1 MSNISNTALF
11 SGKSARIERTNPQH
25 LLLWMTFVMS
35 MVFAVWQALLN
46 NFVIERAAFT
56 GAEIGLLQSLREVP
70 GFLAFTA
77 VFVLLL
83 IKEQTFALSSL
94 ALLCIGV
101 GITGWF
107 PDVIGLY
114 LTTILMSIGFHYFE
128 TINQSL
134 TLQWVDKA
142 DAPGFMGKA
151 LAWRSAAALVGYG
164 SIWLIMNWLSLDYIW
179 MYSIIGGC
187 GLVMVFIM
195 AVYFPRFAIGSIQHK
210 HLILR
215 KRYWLYYLLT
225 FFSGARRQIFMV
237 FAGFMMVEKF
247 GYSVSEITALFLINY
262 VVNLLFAPTI
272 GRFIGKMGE
281 RNALIIEY
289 VGLVIIFSSY
299 AYVSDANIAAG
310 LYVIDHLLF
319 AMAIAM
325 KTYFQKIAD
334 KQDIASTMSVSFTI
348 NHIAAVIIPVLLGI
362 LWLSSPKAVFFI
374 GTGFAVCSLA
384 LAFNV
389 PRHPEPGKEALW
401 SPLMTKH

>member
-1 MSNISNTALF
+1 
-11 SGKSARIERTNPQH
+11 
-25 LLLWMTFVMS
+25 
-35 MVFAVWQALLN
+35 
-46 NFVIERAAFT
+46 
-56 GAEIGLLQSLREVP
+56 
-70 GFLAFTA
+70 
-77 VFVLLL
+77 
-83 IKEQTFALSSL
+83 
-94 ALLCIGV
+94 
-101 GITGWF
+101 
-107 PDVIGLY
+107 
-114 LTTILMSIGFHYFE
+114 
-128 TINQSL
+128 
-134 TLQWVDKA
+134 
-142 DAPGFMGKA
+142 
-151 LAWRSAAALVGYG
+151 
-164 SIWLIMNWLSLDYIW
+164 
-179 MYSIIGGC
+179 
-187 GLVMVFIM
+187 
-195 AVYFPRFAIGSIQHK
+195 
-210 HLILR
+210 
-215 KRYWLYYLLT
+215 
-225 FFSGARRQIFMV
+225 
-237 FAGFMMVEKF
+237 MVEKF